1 MTGWPF
7 RLGVNQG
14 LAAGAALLGAVAV
27 LGNPYHGG
35 VVTVDTQE
43 LAAIVQG
50 GLDQVSVQ
58 ELAAWII
65 EQRTDYRLIDVR
77 DAAAYADYHIPT
89 AEHVAIGGLLDYPL
103 YRNEKILL
111 YADDDLRAAQAWFL
125 LRAQGF
131 PGVYI
136 VRGGLNAWKDQVLFP
151 ALPEGATPEAQAAFE
166 QAREVSAFFGG
177 TPRTDVAEEPAEAIP
192 MPKVDMPPTNVVQ
205 PKRKRQKQGC

>member
-1 MTGWPF
+1 MTRFPF

-27 LGNPYHGG
+27 LGNPEPGG

-50 GLDQVSVQ
+50 DLDQVTVG
-58 ELAAWII
+58 ELASWIV

-77 DAAAYADYHIPT
+77 AADDYAEYHIPT
-89 AEHVAIGGLLDYPL
+89 AEHVAIGGLVDHPL

-111 YADDDLRAAQAWFL
+111 YADDDVRAAQAWFL

-131 PGVYI
+131 PGVYM
-136 VRGGLNAWKDQVLFP
+136 VKGGLEAWKDEVLFP
-151 ALPEGATPEAQAAFE
+151 ALPADATAEEQAAFE
-166 QAREVSAFFGG
+166 QARAVSAFFGG
-177 TPRTDVAEEPAEAIP
+177 TPRTGVTGEAAPEIP
-192 MPKVDMPPTNVVQ
+192 LPKVDMPATNVVQ
-205 PKRKRQKQGC
+205 PKRKRQKEGC